1 MMLILEKNKQTK
13 VMKSKKDAD
22 ETCKVCKLIRIYLI
36 VCVPMLIVLY
46 TKPEISALKG
56 ILLTDLFATIIGVG
70 FVVTIWKSFIPECPL
85 QPFVVISFA
94 SFIAEVRVEL

>member
-1 MMLILEKNKQTK
+1 
-13 VMKSKKDAD
+13 MKSKKDAG

-70 FVVTIWKSFIPECPL
+70 FVVTILWKSYLEFWKPRRDTERETK
-85 QPFVVISFA
+85 S
-94 SFIAEVRVEL
+94 

>member
-36 VCVPMLIVLY
+36 VCFPMLIMLY

-70 FVVTIWKSFIPECPL
+70 FVLTILWKSYQEFWKPRRD
-85 QPFVVISFA
+85 
-94 SFIAEVRVEL
+94 AERDTKS